1 MPSLSHQCISP
12 PFPPNLLHEV
22 HRHQDHHRPD
32 HHPEEMNQKLFVYK
46 LKIIIIIQDID
57 KLYEKQ
63 DMFLKK
69 ISPKKK
75 KKREPEGDRESLIL
89 HNQHHER

>member
-22 HRHQDHHRPD
+22 HHHQDHHRPD
-32 HHPEEMNQKLFVYK
+32 HHPEEMNQNLFNNNE
-46 LKIIIIIQDID
+46 IQDID

-63 DMFLKK
+63 DMFLKR
-69 ISPKKK
+69 ISKF
-75 KKREPEGDRESLIL
+75 
-89 HNQHHER
+89 

>member
-32 HHPEEMNQKLFVYK
+32 HHPEEMNQNLFVYK

-63 DMFLKK
+63 DMFLKR
-69 ISPKKK
+69 ISKFYNSQWIF
-75 KKREPEGDRESLIL
+75 PEGNIV
-89 HNQHHER
+89 